1 MNAYSYQI
9 CHVLLAVYS
18 DCHIAEVMVCT
29 SLGGATA
36 LYRKPY
42 IFHRKPSGSPRES
55 IVPSLCAVAYFRES
69 SATGLACEV
78 FEGSISYG
86 CYSLCV
92 VNLFL

>member
-36 LYRKPY
+36 LYRKP
-42 IFHRKPSGSPRES
+42 SGSPRES

-69 SATGLACEV
+69 SATGLAFEV